1 MTIGPLELL
10 VVRYEGE
17 RVDDAIGREL
27 GALEHAH
34 SVRVVDLALVTRVGE
49 APAQV
54 RPVRRMTEEELR
66 PFEGATGDLMGLLG
80 ADQLD
85 RVAAEMRPGTAAVV
99 ALLEHTW
106 ATGLRDAVR
115 RTGGT
120 LVTDELLGPEVVER
134 VNAELRELEV
144 VGE

>member
-10 VVRYEGE
+10 VMRYDGG

-34 SVRVVDLALVTRVGE
+34 SVRVVDLALVTRT
-49 APAQV
+49 ADTPAETRRV
-54 RPVRRMTEEELR
+54 REMTEEELR

-80 ADQLD
+80 DDELD
-85 RVAAEMRPGTAAVV
+85 RVGAALPPDTTAVV
-99 ALLEHTW
+99 ALVEHTW

-115 RTGGT
+115 RSGGV
-120 LVTDELLGPEVVER
+120 LVMDELLAPEVVEAL
-134 VNAELRELEV
+134 NAELREFEV
-144 VGE
+144 IGE

>member
-10 VVRYEGE
+10 VVRYEGG
-17 RVDDAIGREL
+17 RVADAIGREL

-34 SVRVVDLALVTRVGE
+34 SVRVVDLALVTRTPA

-54 RPVRRMTEEELR
+54 RRVREMTPEELR
-66 PFEGATGDLMGLLG
+66 LFEGATGDLMGLLG
-80 ADQLD
+80 DDELD
-85 RVAAEMRPGTAAVV
+85 RVAASLPPDSSAVV
-99 ALLEHTW
+99 ALVEHTW

-115 RTGGT
+115 RSGGV
-120 LVTDELLGPEVVER
+120 LVADELLAPEVVEAL
-134 VNAELRELEV
+134 NAELRELEV

>member
-10 VVRYEGE
+10 VVRYEGG
-17 RVDDAIGREL
+17 RVDDAIGQEL

-34 SVRVVDLALVTRVGE
+34 SVRVVDLALVTRTPD

-54 RPVRRMTEEELR
+54 RRVREMTEEELR
-66 PFEGATGDLMGLLG
+66 LFEGATGDLMGLLG
-80 ADQLD
+80 DDELD
-85 RVAAEMRPGTAAVV
+85 RVAASLPAHSTAVV
-99 ALLEHTW
+99 ALVEHTW

-115 RTGGT
+115 RSGGV
-120 LVTDELLGPEVVER
+120 LVTDELLAPEVVKAL
-134 VNAELRELEV
+134 NAELRELEV

>member
-10 VVRYEGE
+10 VVRYDGD
-17 RVDDAIGREL
+17 RGDDAIGREL

-34 SVRVVDLALVTRVGE
+34 SVRVVDLALVTR
-49 APAQV
+49 AADTPAETRRV
-54 RPVRRMTEEELR
+54 REMTEEELR

-80 ADQLD
+80 DDELD
-85 RVAAEMRPGTAAVV
+85 RVAAALPPATTAVV
-99 ALLEHTW
+99 ALVEHTW

-115 RTGGT
+115 RSGGV
-120 LVTDELLGPEVVER
+120 LVMDEMLTPKVVEAL
-134 VNAELRELEV
+134 NAALRELEV